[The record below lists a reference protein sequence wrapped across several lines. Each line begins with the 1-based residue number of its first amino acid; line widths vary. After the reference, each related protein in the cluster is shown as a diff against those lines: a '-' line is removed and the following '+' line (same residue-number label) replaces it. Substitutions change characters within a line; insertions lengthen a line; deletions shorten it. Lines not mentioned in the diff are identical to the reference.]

1 MKIRDLFRQ
10 QRPLRSFE
18 VFPPKRDGELEPL
31 FQAIQ
36 AVKALKPDFI
46 SVTYGAGGGNR
57 DMAFEV
63 ASRLKRAGVEPLV
76 HLTCVGHGADQIGAL
91 LDQLKAA
98 GVENIL
104 ALRGDPPRGA
114 VGFTQAP
121 GGFKNAGELVR
132 FIRARWDFC
141 VGVAGYPETHPE
153 AKSPQADMDALR
165 WKVAGGADFVTT
177 QLFFD
182 NALYFDYV
190 ARARAKGIQ
199 VPIVPGVMP
208 VFDVKGLARY
218 ASFGTRVPES
228 LRQQVL
234 ACGEAP
240 GAAAKP
246 GLDWAVEQ
254 CRGLLRGKA
263 PGIHLY
269 MMNKADTALALYQA
283 LG

>member
-1 MKIRDLFRQ
+1 MKIKDLFTQ

-31 FQAIQ
+31 FQAIS
-36 AVKALKPDFI
+36 AVKSLRPDFI
-46 SVTYGAGGGNR
+46 SVTYGAGGSNR
-57 DMAFEV
+57 GMAFEV

-76 HLTCVGHGADQIGAL
+76 HLTCVGHSASQVAEV
-91 LDQLKAA
+91 LDQLAAA
-98 GVENIL
+98 GIENIL
-104 ALRGDPPRGA
+104 ALRGDPPKGEA
-114 VGFTQAP
+114 GFTQAP

-132 FIRARWDFC
+132 FIRSRWGFC

-153 AKSPQADMDALR
+153 AASAQADMEALR
-165 WKVAGGADFVTT
+165 WKVEGGADFVTT

-190 ARARAKGIQ
+190 KRARAAG
-199 VPIVPGVMP
+199 VRAPIVPGVMP

-218 ASFGTRVPES
+218 ANFGTRVPEA
-228 LRQQVL
+228 LRAKVV
-234 ACGEAP
+234 ACGEEP
-240 GAAAKP
+240 GAAAGP
-246 GLDWAVEQ
+246 GLAWAVEQ
-254 CRGLLRGKA
+254 CRGLLKGGA

>member
-1 MKIRDLFRQ
+1 MKIKQLFNSG
-10 QRPLRSFE
+10 RPLRSFE

-31 FQAIQ
+31 FQAIA

-46 SVTYGAGGGNR
+46 SVTYGAGGSNR
-57 DMAFEV
+57 GMAFEV

-76 HLTCVGHGADQIGAL
+76 HLTCVGHSSRQVAEV
-91 LDQLKAA
+91 LDQLAAA
-98 GVENIL
+98 GIENIL
-104 ALRGDPPRGA
+104 ALRGDPPKGEA
-114 VGFTQAP
+114 AFTQAP

-132 FIRARWDFC
+132 FIRSRWGFC

-153 AKSPQADMDALR
+153 AASAQADMDALK
-165 WKVAGGADFVTT
+165 WKVEGGADFVTT

-182 NALYFDYV
+182 NALYFDY
-190 ARARAKGIQ
+190 ARRARAAGVQ
-199 VPIVPGVMP
+199 VPIIPGVMP

-218 ASFGTRVPES
+218 ASFGTRVPEA
-228 LRQQVL
+228 LRQQVM

-240 GAAAKP
+240 GAAAAP
-246 GLDWAVEQ
+246 GLAWAVEQ
-254 CRGLLRGKA
+254 CRGLLQGGA

-269 MMNKADTALALYQA
+269 MMNKAATALALYQA

>member
-1 MKIRDLFRQ
+1 MKIKDLFL
-10 QRPLRSFE
+10 QRRALRSFE

-31 FQAIQ
+31 FQAID

-46 SVTYGAGGGNR
+46 SVTYGAGGSNR
-57 DMAFEV
+57 GMAFEV
-63 ASRLKRAGVEPLV
+63 ASRLKRSGVEPLV
-76 HLTCVGHGADQIGAL
+76 HLTCVGHSAEQVGEVLG
-91 LDQLKAA
+91 QLKAA

-104 ALRGDPPRGA
+104 ALRGDPPKGEA
-114 VGFTQAP
+114 GFTQAP

-132 FIRARWDFC
+132 FIRSRWNFC

-153 AKSPQADMDALR
+153 AKSPQADMDALK
-165 WKVAGGADFVTT
+165 WKVEGGADFVTT

-190 ARARAKGIQ
+190 RRARAAGVQ
-199 VPIVPGVMP
+199 VPIIPGVMP
-208 VFDVKGLARY
+208 VFDAKGLARY
-218 ASFGTRVPES
+218 ASFGTRVPEA

-240 GAAAKP
+240 GAAAGP
-246 GLDWAVEQ
+246 GLAWAVEQ
-254 CRGLLRGKA
+254 CRGLLRGGA